1 MTGQAGDV
9 HHVTL
14 ATRDH
19 VRQEGLDGPEVGQHI
34 DLEGPDDPEGEVRV
48 ILLVLDYLASGVSS
62 TVLPET
68 IPALFTRMVT
78 GPTCRGFC
86 PFAFKI
92 AVDALTKERPPLK
105 MCLALDFVKI
115 RGDGSMPCPKKIGAF
130 FSC

>member
-19 VRQEGLDGPEVGQHI
+19 VRQEGLDGPEVGQNI

-78 GPTCRGFC
+78 GPTSSLVF
-86 PFAFKI
+86 
-92 AVDALTKERPPLK
+92 
-105 MCLALDFVKI
+105 LA
-115 RGDGSMPCPKKIGAF
+115 AA
-130 FSC
+130 